1 MKTFRDFFENDST
14 ELDERVDSLMT
25 RIKRAKAL
33 RKNRAKIKMGQK
45 RARKKIKI
53 DKKTLMKR
61 AKKAARTKLAKKRLK
76 GTKLSDLGLG
86 QKIALSKF
94 LDKKSGKIEKI
105 AKRLVKGI
113 RKKELEKKRKKPITK
128 SNKSGIPQ
136 KKAS

>member
-128 SNKSGIPQ
+128 ANKSGVPI